1 MSSQSPPPR
10 SDPIGDFFLDDP
22 EKLDD
27 PFADLAWLRE
37 HHPVHKHEAS
47 GQWFVFPYAEVSS
60 LFADRRLSADRIAA
74 FAEAAPPEVREDV
87 ASVVPFLETWLIF
100 RDGPEHA
107 RVRRSLHEGFNAT
120 AIAALRERI
129 ERVASG
135 LLDQAID
142 KGRLDVAADYG
153 FLLPV
158 YVLAEFMGVPA
169 ADHDRV
175 VQWSVD
181 FVDFFNVIPIAAD
194 TAQRMVRSS
203 EEMASYMRY
212 LLSARATQDRDDFL
226 GLMARAART
235 DELSEQEAIGST
247 MLLLIAGHLPVRNL
261 IGNVVWLLGRHPDDY
276 ERVLAAPDMIDG
288 VIEETL
294 RYEPPISAIPRITMQ
309 DISVCGQQISAGE
322 VIQLSI
328 LAANRDPAH
337 FPDPDRFEITRKP
350 HGVLS
355 FGHGPHGCLGARL
368 AREQAQIALEVLF
381 RRTGRPLWP
390 DDERET
396 RWYRNAANRGPGNL
410 PVRFG

>member
-1 MSSQSPPPR
+1 MSGPPSSPCSGPL
-10 SDPIGDFFLDDP
+10 SDFFLDSP

-37 HHPVHKHEAS
+37 HHPVYKHEAS
-47 GQWFVFPYAEVSS
+47 GQWFVFPYDEVSS

-74 FAEAAPPEVREDV
+74 FAESAPPEVREDV

-100 RDGPEHA
+100 RDGPEHG
-107 RVRRSLHEGFNAT
+107 RLRRALHEGFNAT
-120 AIAALRERI
+120 AIAALRAPV
-129 ERVASG
+129 ERVANA
-135 LLDQAID
+135 LLDQAIHD
-142 KGRLDVAADYG
+142 GRLDVAADYG

-158 YVLAEFMGVPA
+158 YVLAEFMGVPV

-181 FVDFFNVIPIAAD
+181 FVDFFNVIPITSD

-203 EEMASYMRY
+203 DEMARYMRG
-212 LLSARATQDRDDFL
+212 LLSARETHERNDFL

-235 DELSEQEAIGST
+235 GEIGEQEAIGST

-261 IGNVVWLLGRHPDDY
+261 IGNVVWLLGRRPDDFA
-276 ERVLAAPDMIDG
+276 RVLASRDMIDG

-294 RYEPPISAIPRITMQ
+294 RYEPPIGAIPRTTIEDIT
-309 DISVCGQQISAGE
+309 VCGRRIPAGE

-328 LAANRDPAH
+328 LAANRDPGH

-381 RRTGRPLWP
+381 RRTGPLWP
-390 DDERET
+390 DGERET
-396 RWYRNAANRGPGNL
+396 RWYRNAANRGPENL
-410 PVRFG
+410 PVKFG